1 MVPCVSS
8 HHFVDNDD
16 IFLLNKILC
25 VLELK
30 IYQELKIIQILI
42 EPKKV
47 VKLEHRGQHQT

>member
-30 IYQELKIIQILI
+30 IYQELKIIQILM
-42 EPKKV
+42 ESKKV
-47 VKLEHRGQHQT
+47 VKLEQRGQHQT

>member
-8 HHFVDNDD
+8 HHFVDNDE

-30 IYQELKIIQILI
+30 IYQELKIIQILMKS
-42 EPKKV
+42 KKV
-47 VKLEHRGQHQT
+47 VRLEQRGQHQT